1 MNLDGGLAW
10 LDEHIN
16 LEATAGQVEG
26 LSLERMRSLMRALG
40 DPQVDYPAIHITGTN
55 GKGSTA
61 AILAR
66 LLEAQGLSVGTYS
79 SPHVSDIRERL
90 AWNGENID
98 DETLAELLSAVRLV
112 EPHVEGR
119 PSWFELLTAG
129 ALRWFADIA
138 VDVAVVEV
146 GKLGRYDAT
155 NVVESPV
162 VVVTNV
168 GDDHND
174 QSPGWKEAIAWEKA
188 GIIKAGATLVLGE
201 TDPSLRQVFE
211 AESPARMIVRDEDF
225 ECTQNV
231 LAVGGRGLDLRTPTA
246 AYEDVFLSLHG
257 AYQGDNA
264 ATALAAAEE
273 FLGQALSDEAVQEAF
288 DGVSL
293 PGRFEVIGREPLVI
307 VDGAHNPDGAAA
319 ASETLADDFA
329 AGGGVVLVVGMTRER
344 DVEAMLKGL
353 RAQRCEAVICCTPPS
368 PRGLPS
374 DELARAAGDLGIAAE
389 SAGDVAEA
397 VRRALVL
404 AGPDDVIFVAGSL
417 YVAGAARD
425 AYPEL
430 LAQR

>member
-1 MNLDGGLAW
+1 MNLDSALDW

-16 LEATAGQVEG
+16 LEATAGNVEG
-26 LSLERMRSLMRALG
+26 LSLARMRSLMRALG
-40 DPQVDYPAIHITGTN
+40 DPQVDYPTIHITGTN

-61 AILAR
+61 ALVSR
-66 LLEAQGLSVGTYS
+66 LLDAQGLSVGTYS
-79 SPHVSDIRERL
+79 SPHVSRIEERI
-90 AWNGENID
+90 ARNGDPID
-98 DETLAELLSAVRLV
+98 DETLAELLTSLRLV

-119 PSWFELLTAG
+119 PSWFELVTAA
-129 ALRWFADIA
+129 ALRWFADVA

-162 VVVTNV
+162 AVVTNI

-188 GIIKAGATLVLGE
+188 GIVKGGATLVLGE
-201 TDPSLRQVFE
+201 TDPALRQVFE
-211 AESPARMIVRDEDF
+211 AESPARLIVRGEDF
-225 ECTQNV
+225 DCTQNV
-231 LAVGGRGLDLRTPTA
+231 LAVGGRALDLRTPQG

-264 ATALAAAEE
+264 AVALAAAEE
-273 FLGQALSDEAVQEAF
+273 FLGAALGDEAVEEAF
-288 DGVSL
+288 GGASL

-307 VDGAHNPDGAAA
+307 VDGAHNPDGAEAVA
-319 ASETLADDFA
+319 TTLADDFA
-329 AGGGVVLVVGMTRER
+329 AGGSVILVVGMTRER
-344 DVEAMLKGL
+344 DVAAMLKGL
-353 RAQRCEAVICCTPPS
+353 RANRCEVVICCTPPS

-374 DELARAAGDLGIAAE
+374 DELASAAADLGIAAE
-389 SAGDVAEA
+389 SAGDVEEA

-425 AYPEL
+425 AYPAL
-430 LAQR
+430 VD